1 MDNQPLKILLID
13 DDEDDYVITRD
24 LLANV
29 EGGNFDLEW
38 EGNYTAAV
46 EIIKECRHDIYLI
59 DYQLGAYN
67 GVDLVRLVATS
78 GCKALV
84 IMLTGQGER
93 RVDIEAISAG
103 AADYLVKGSITS
115 AGFERSIRHALE
127 RRRAAE
133 ALRQSEE
140 RYRALVEN
148 SMGLICTH
156 DLNGILLSINPAAAQ
171 ALGYQPDEVIGRNLS
186 EFFHASTHS
195 LFGHYLDLIQR
206 ERVSTGL
213 MRLLT
218 KDGEKV
224 VWEFTNSLQM
234 EEGKPAYVLGYA
246 HDVTESKRFE
256 KALRESEER
265 YRDLFENSTDLIQ
278 IANPDGLIVY
288 VNTVWKR
295 VLGYSDEEVSHFS
308 FFDIVT
314 PACQA
319 KCFEVFMRAVA
330 GEKIAYFEATFITKA
345 RREIAVEGN
354 ITCSFKDGK
363 ATSARGI
370 FHDISERKQAEERFR
385 LVVEAAPSAILMVTD
400 AGLMTL
406 VNQQTEQLFGYKREE
421 LMGQSVEMLIPLRYR
436 LQHPGHRALFSQHP
450 TTRSMGAGRDLYGL
464 HKDGSEVPIEIGLN
478 PIERTEGS
486 FVLASIIDITERKLL
501 ERELHRTRDSALE
514 STRLKSEFLANMS
527 HEIRTPMNGVIGMTE
542 LLLST
547 DLRAHQRASAEAIL
561 TSAESLLVIINDIL
575 DFSKIEAG
583 MLAFS
588 SIAFSLR
595 ETLSDVMKTLA
606 MSAYAKGLELIYHTS
621 PDVPE
626 ALLGDPGRLRQIII
640 NLVSN
645 AIKFT
650 ERGEVVLR
658 VEKIDSEGDEALL
671 CFSVSDT
678 GIGISPEKQKL
689 VFEPFVQA
697 DGSTVR
703 QYGGTG
709 LGLSISSRLI
719 EKMHGRIWME
729 SQLGQ
734 GSTFHFTARFKLQR
748 GVNPVVA
755 PPVLAPLRDLPVL
768 VVVNN
773 ETNRYLLK
781 DLLTQWHMKPS
792 MASGGQQALATLKLA
807 RDQGE
812 PYALVLLDADMADV
826 DGLSVVEEINRHPGL
841 VQHMILL
848 LPSDNSG
855 NSCPENPGI
864 TACLTKPIRQ
874 SDLLNAIMAIF
885 DWAPEQ
891 EGQLAEIPLATCP
904 SPSSSLRI
912 LLAED
917 NEINQL
923 VAVGILEQQGYTVSV
938 AANGRLAL
946 QALEKE
952 SFDLIL
958 MDVQMPV
965 MTGFEAVAAIRE
977 QEQTTGH
984 HIPIIAMTAHA
995 MYGDRQRCLDA
1006 GMDSYLTKPIRAREL
1021 LKSIKNLMSDLAET
1035 APGVLGLAAQE
1046 RLLNHS
1052 ALLYCVGGNPELLR
1066 SVIEVYIKSCPDLI
1080 TQIRSAITGGDGDAL
1095 RVAAH
1100 TLRGAASN
1108 FLTASAIETVIRL
1121 EQMGRES
1128 EFLSAEGELMIL
1140 EEEIARLAPELRALV
1155 GGS

>member
-1 MDNQPLKILLID
+1 
-13 DDEDDYVITRD
+13 
-24 LLANV
+24 
-29 EGGNFDLEW
+29 
-38 EGNYTAAV
+38 
-46 EIIKECRHDIYLI
+46 
-59 DYQLGAYN
+59 
-67 GVDLVRLVATS
+67 
-78 GCKALV
+78 
-84 IMLTGQGER
+84 
-93 RVDIEAISAG
+93 
-103 AADYLVKGSITS
+103 
-115 AGFERSIRHALE
+115 
-127 RRRAAE
+127 
-133 ALRQSEE
+133 
-140 RYRALVEN
+140 
-148 SMGLICTH
+148 
-156 DLNGILLSINPAAAQ
+156 
-171 ALGYQPDEVIGRNLS
+171 
-186 EFFHASTHS
+186 
-195 LFGHYLDLIQR
+195 
-206 ERVSTGL
+206 
-213 MRLLT
+213 
-218 KDGEKV
+218 
-224 VWEFTNSLQM
+224 
-234 EEGKPAYVLGYA
+234 
-246 HDVTESKRFE
+246 
-256 KALRESEER
+256 
-265 YRDLFENSTDLIQ
+265 
-278 IANPDGLIVY
+278 
-288 VNTVWKR
+288 
-295 VLGYSDEEVSHFS
+295 
-308 FFDIVT
+308 
-314 PACQA
+314 
-319 KCFEVFMRAVA
+319 
-330 GEKIAYFEATFITKA
+330 
-345 RREIAVEGN
+345 
-354 ITCSFKDGK
+354 
-363 ATSARGI
+363 
-370 FHDISERKQAEERFR
+370 
-385 LVVEAAPSAILMVTD
+385 
-400 AGLMTL
+400 
-406 VNQQTEQLFGYKREE
+406 
-421 LMGQSVEMLIPLRYR
+421 
-436 LQHPGHRALFSQHP
+436 
-450 TTRSMGAGRDLYGL
+450 
-464 HKDGSEVPIEIGLN
+464 
-478 PIERTEGS
+478 
-486 FVLASIIDITERKLL
+486 
-501 ERELHRTRDSALE
+501 
-514 STRLKSEFLANMS
+514 
-527 HEIRTPMNGVIGMTE
+527 
-542 LLLST
+542 
-547 DLRAHQRASAEAIL
+547 
-561 TSAESLLVIINDIL
+561 
-575 DFSKIEAG
+575 
-583 MLAFS
+583 
-588 SIAFSLR
+588 
-595 ETLSDVMKTLA
+595 
-606 MSAYAKGLELIYHTS
+606 
-621 PDVPE
+621 
-626 ALLGDPGRLRQIII
+626 
-640 NLVSN
+640 
-645 AIKFT
+645 
-650 ERGEVVLR
+650 
-658 VEKIDSEGDEALL
+658 
-671 CFSVSDT
+671 VSDT